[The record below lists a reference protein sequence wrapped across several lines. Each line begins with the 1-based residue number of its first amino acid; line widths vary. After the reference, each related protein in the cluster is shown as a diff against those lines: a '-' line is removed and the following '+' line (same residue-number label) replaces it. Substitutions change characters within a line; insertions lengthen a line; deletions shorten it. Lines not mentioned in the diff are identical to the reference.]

1 LSALVVLGLALAQ
14 EQAAVQAL
22 VPVEVSE
29 LVLALVVAEVEVEVV
44 QALVAVQ
51 AEAVPVEV
59 VQVQAG
65 ELESV
70 LAQE

>member
-1 LSALVVLGLALAQ
+1 MALAQ

-29 LVLALVVAEVEVEVV
+29 LVQALVVAEVE
-44 QALVAVQ
+44 
-51 AEAVPVEV
+51 VEV

>member
-22 VPVEVSE
+22 VPVEV
-29 LVLALVVAEVEVEVV
+29 V
-44 QALVAVQ
+44 Q
-51 AEAVPVEV
+51 

>member
-22 VPVEVSE
+22 VPVEV
-29 LVLALVVAEVEVEVV
+29 
-44 QALVAVQ
+44 
-51 AEAVPVEV
+51 

-70 LAQE
+70 LVQEQELV

>member
-1 LSALVVLGLALAQ
+1 MS
-14 EQAAVQAL
+14 AL